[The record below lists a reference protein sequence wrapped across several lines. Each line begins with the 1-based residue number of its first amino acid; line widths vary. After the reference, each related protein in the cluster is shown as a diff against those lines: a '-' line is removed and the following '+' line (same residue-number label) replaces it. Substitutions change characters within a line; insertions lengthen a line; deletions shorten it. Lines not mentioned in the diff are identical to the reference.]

1 MRMEWSVA
9 LGRRRR
15 QAGEHGFF
23 IRNAR
28 RPAPDCKNVPVRRV
42 KAAGANTD
50 ILHLIHCCLSAG
62 LTASHNKD
70 MSSIRIVMLLI
81 ISELFF
87 LILQI
92 MVDSVA

>member
-1 MRMEWSVA
+1 M
-9 LGRRRR
+9 
-15 QAGEHGFF
+15 
-23 IRNAR
+23 
-28 RPAPDCKNVPVRRV
+28 